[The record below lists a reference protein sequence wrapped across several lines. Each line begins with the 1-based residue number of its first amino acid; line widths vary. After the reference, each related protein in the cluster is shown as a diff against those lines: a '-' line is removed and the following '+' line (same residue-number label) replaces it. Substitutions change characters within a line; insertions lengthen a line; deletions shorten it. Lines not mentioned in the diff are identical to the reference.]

1 MDSDLMLP
9 GGAVHAAVPS
19 AVHFAVAVHLCR
31 TFQYSDFLNVAVA
44 K

>member
-9 GGAVHAAVPS
+9 GGAVHAIVLS
-19 AVHFAVAVHLCR
+19 AVHFAVAIHIHP